1 MTRSELALD
10 TSVTIAHLLSSH
22 PQHAAVRRRLAGL
35 RPLLTSHSLAETY
48 SVLTRLPGDARL
60 SPVDAVTLIDANY
73 PEVLPLPPETAIR
86 VHAVLHEH
94 GVAGG
99 AVYDG
104 LVALAARAAGV
115 ALATRDTRAAATY
128 EALDAQVEFIAD
140 R

>member
-10 TSVTIAHLLSSH
+10 TSVTIAHLLRSH
-22 PQHAAVRRRLAGL
+22 PQHAMVRRRLAGL
-35 RPLLTSHSLAETY
+35 RPLLTAHSLAETY

-60 SPVDAVTLIDANY
+60 SPADAIALIDANY
-73 PEVLPLPPETAIR
+73 PAVLPLQPEIAVR
-86 VHAVLHEH
+86 AHAVLQEH

-115 ALATRDTRAAATY
+115 VLATRDVRAAATY
-128 EALDAQVEFIAD
+128 EALGAEIELIAD
-140 R
+140 P